1 MNSQILKYLIADLI
15 WGGGSNQP
23 CRGGGGPEVWPSVL
37 GNGNG
42 SNNGS
47 PNDRSQFLYYTYNNN
62 KNKNACGFARDKEG
76 HHMNLAVVPSGHT
89 KGL

>member
-1 MNSQILKYLIADLI
+1 MGISHA
-15 WGGGSNQP
+15 
-23 CRGGGGPEVWPSVL
+23 GPEVCWPSVR
-37 GNGNG
+37 GDNNG

-47 PNDRSQFLYYTYNNN
+47 PNDRSQFLYYINNNNN
-62 KNKNACGFARDKEG
+62 KNNNKNACGFARDKEG

>member
-1 MNSQILKYLIADLI
+1 MGISHA
-15 WGGGSNQP
+15 
-23 CRGGGGPEVWPSVL
+23 GPEVWPSVR
-37 GNGNG
+37 GDNNG

-47 PNDRSQFLYYTYNNN
+47 PNDRSQFLYYINNN
-62 KNKNACGFARDKEG
+62 NNNNNKNACGFARDKEG